1 MKDEK
6 FEKDLEQGE
15 RGEQVV
21 LNYLRSKGYQVE
33 DVSDKPQDYYNGDL
47 LITLPTGEQ
56 RYIEVKNDTCIGSTG
71 RILCEEE
78 VYSKTG
84 GYYKPGFMYNN
95 YDIYVVVS
103 EDTRQLY
110 FLDFAKLKAIY
121 KKYGQFK
128 YFNYPTQSS
137 DTYLVDLCRAS
148 QFGALLAK
156 VKY

>member
-1 MKDEK
+1 MFKDQ
-6 FEKDLEQGE
+6 FYKDLEQGK
-15 RGEQVV
+15 RGEAIVAQYLKTANIQVQD
-21 LNYLRSKGYQVE
+21 LSN
-33 DVSDKPQDYYNGDL
+33 DPQYYHKGDL

-56 RYIEVKNDTCIGSTG
+56 RMVEVKNDTVIGTTG

-78 VYSKTG
+78 VFYKEG
-84 GYYKPGFMYNN
+84 GYFKIGFMYND

-128 YFNYPTQSS
+128 FFNYPTQSS
-137 DTYLVDLCRAS
+137 DTYLVDLGRAK
-148 QFGALLAK
+148 QFGALLAIT
-156 VKY
+156 KY